1 MKADTGSTRTY
12 GGRPVADRRADRRRR
27 FVDAAI
33 EVFGTSG
40 YAGSSVTALCR
51 EAGLSRRQFY
61 EEFPDRESLLLAA
74 YDEVQA
80 QARTAVGTALAA
92 AGTDDVPTLAR
103 VAMTAFMQSLGT
115 DRRRAAI
122 VFVEIVG
129 VSPRVE
135 EHRLAGRETWT
146 DFFGSA
152 LRDYAGRPA
161 GDAVED
167 SYRAIG
173 FVGALTAIVHRWS
186 TDGPARP
193 GVDEIVDL
201 LAQILLAFIRI

>member
-1 MKADTGSTRTY
+1 MTTDAGSARTY
-12 GGRPVADRRADRRRR
+12 AGRSVADRRAERRRR

-61 EEFPDRESLLLAA
+61 EEFTDRESLLLTA
-74 YDEVQA
+74 YDEIQA
-80 QARTAVGTALAA
+80 HARAEIGADLAA
-92 AGTDDVPTLAR
+92 AGTDDIPTLAR
-103 VAMTAFMQSLGT
+103 VAMTAFMRSFGT

-135 EHRLAGRETWT
+135 DHRLAGREVWV

-152 LRDYAGRPA
+152 VRDYTGRPA
-161 GDAVED
+161 GDAAED

-173 FVGALTAIVHRWS
+173 FVGALTAVVYRWS
-186 TDGPARP
+186 TDGPDRP
-193 GVDEIVDL
+193 DLDAIVDV